1 MRLRC
6 LQPLNLPLKSLY
18 DIVFPLQVVVCL
30 LQKTGI
36 VEVLALDSLVV
47 LAEFDHFGADLPLQ
61 GLYLVLEEL
70 VLEVEISVCSLELL
84 ILVAQFI
91 I

>member
-1 MRLRC
+1 M
-6 LQPLNLPLKSLY
+6 
-18 DIVFPLQVVVCL
+18 
-30 LQKTGI
+30 
-36 VEVLALDSLVV
+36 
-47 LAEFDHFGADLPLQ
+47 LAEFDHFGANLALQ
-61 GLYLVLEEL
+61 GLDLVLEEL